1 MRMKERIEEKLKMN
15 IERILEKEELVPSDV
30 AILKEELS
38 RIELEENKEIN
49 KEKYEEAM
57 KLIIG
62 NGFSSN

>member
-1 MRMKERIEEKLKMN
+1 MIMKERIEEKLQNN
-15 IERILEKEELVPSDV
+15 IERILEKEELAPSDV

-38 RIELEENKEIN
+38 RIELEENKEAN

-62 NGFSSN
+62 NGFSNN

>member
-1 MRMKERIEEKLKMN
+1 MKERIEEKLQMN
-15 IERILEKEELVPSDV
+15 IERILEKEELAPSDV

-38 RIELEENKEIN
+38 RIELEENREVN

>member
-1 MRMKERIEEKLKMN
+1 MKERIEEKLQMN
-15 IERILEKEELVPSDV
+15 IERILEKEELAPSDV

-38 RIELEENKEIN
+38 RLELEENRENN
-49 KEKYEEAM
+49 KEKYEEVM

>member
-1 MRMKERIEEKLKMN
+1 MKEKIEEKLQKN
-15 IERILEKEELVPSDV
+15 IERILEKEELIPSDV
-30 AILKEELS
+30 AILKEELN
-38 RIELEENKEIN
+38 RLELEENREAN

>member
-1 MRMKERIEEKLKMN
+1 MKERIEEKLKMN